1 MMLEP
6 LVGTSDLV
14 LVIGASA
21 LDVVGRLQSDLHLGT
36 SNPAVIRTSAGGSA
50 RNVAE
55 NLARLGQPVSLL
67 SVVGKDHIGV
77 DILSYT
83 RKAGVDVSA
92 VYSTD
97 NYPTGFYM
105 GVLNERGTRHFAVDD
120 MRILQELT
128 EAYLVYNEPLFEQAG
143 LVFLDANLND
153 VALKKAFALAHKYKV
168 PVCAD
173 PISAVLAPRL
183 LPYLHQIKLIA
194 PNSMEAAVLTGYP
207 FEPGDLDSA
216 MEAAHLLVNKGVE
229 MVFVTLAEHGACYAT
244 SETRGHVPAIRT
256 AVTDPTG
263 AGDALTAAVIYA
275 LMNGIEVDDAARLG
289 ISAAS
294 LALRY
299 PGTVYPELS
308 LEKLYDEL
316 SA

>member
-1 MMLEP
+1 MLND
-6 LVGTSDLV
+6 LNGTSDLV
-14 LVIGASA
+14 LVIGASG
-21 LDVVGRLQSDLHLGT
+21 LDVVGRLQSELHLGT
-36 SNPAVIRTSAGGSA
+36 SNPAVIRSSAGGSA

-55 NLARLGQPVSLL
+55 NLARLGQQVSLL
-67 SVVGKDHIGV
+67 SVVGRDHIGA
-77 DILSYT
+77 DILAYT
-83 RKAGVDVSA
+83 RNAGVDVSA
-92 VYSTD
+92 VYATD

-105 GVLNERGTRHFAVDD
+105 GVLNERGARHFAVDD

-143 LVFLDANLND
+143 LIFLDANLD
-153 VALKKAFALAHKYKV
+153 DLALKRAFALAHKHKI

-173 PISAVLAPRL
+173 PISGLLAHRL

-194 PNSMEAAVLTGYP
+194 PNSIEAAVLSGHS
-207 FEPGDLDSA
+207 FEPGNQQA
-216 MEAAHLLVNKGVE
+216 AIEAACLLVNKGVE
-229 MVFVTLAEHGACYAT
+229 MVFVTLAEFGACYAT

-256 AVTDPTG
+256 TVTDPTG
-263 AGDALTAAVIYA
+263 AGDALTAAVIYS

-299 PGTVYPELS
+299 PGTVYPDLS